1 MTIQDKNFGFIGP
14 IRIGG
19 GFRHR
24 TTGPTTIYPLERLVE
39 FLNTDHSDE
48 KQIINFCNKY
58 TYLPQKIGSSLQRVF
73 KKEQKQLRQIANRL
87 VAGEKLTEK
96 EIAKVNK
103 RLSKIKSEIQYIEGS
118 QLASVNNSLGRSTE
132 DLNEG
137 NKEQFA
143 LVLKR
148 HGGTNVALWQDL
160 IEFYTKERLDTCLQC
175 GKFFL
180 KLNKRVRFFCDE
192 ECRYKKHNQKKQ

>member
-1 MTIQDKNFGFIGP
+1 MTIQDKSFGFIGP

-39 FLNTDHSDE
+39 FLNTDPSDE
-48 KQIINFCNKY
+48 KQIVNFCNKY

-73 KKEQKQLRQIANRL
+73 KKEQKQLKQIADRL

-103 RLSKIKSEIQYIEGS
+103 RLSKIRSEIQYVAGS
-118 QLASVNNSLGRSTE
+118 RLASINKSLGGPTKHL
-132 DLNEG
+132 DAD
-137 NKEQFA
+137 NKEQFT
-143 LVLKR
+143 LVIRR
-148 HGGTNVALWQDL
+148 HSGTNVALWQDL
-160 IEFYTKERLDTCLQC
+160 IELYTRDRLDTCLQC

-180 KLNKRVRFFCDE
+180 KLNKHIRLFCDDD
-192 ECRYKKHNQKKQ
+192 CRNKHSKQQK

>member
-1 MTIQDKNFGFIGP
+1 MTIQNKSFGRIGP
-14 IRIGG
+14 IQIGG

-24 TTGPTTIYPLERLVE
+24 ATGPTAIYPLERLVE
-39 FLNTDHSDE
+39 FLNTNPSDE
-48 KQIINFCNKY
+48 KQIIDFCNKY

-73 KKEQKQLRQIANRL
+73 KKEQKQLRQIADRL
-87 VAGEKLTEK
+87 VAGVKLTDK

-103 RLSKIKSEIQYIEGS
+103 RLSKIKSEIQYVEGS
-118 QLASVNNSLGRSTE
+118 QLASVNNSLGGPTK
-132 DLNEG
+132 DLNER
-137 NKEQFA
+137 NKEQFT

-160 IEFYTKERLDTCLQC
+160 IELYTRKRLDTCLQC

-180 KLNKRVRFFCDE
+180 KLTKHEKIYCDDV
-192 ECRYKKHNQKKQ
+192 CRYKHHNQKIT